1 MYFAGAGGPGPS
13 ASAFCRRVDALYVYL
28 IRRIVYL
35 VPVMLI
41 VVSIVFF
48 MVHLI
53 PGDPA
58 AIMAGAEASVEDIE
72 KMRRTMGLDRP
83 LHEQYLLWVSH
94 LVRGNLGD
102 SIFLDRPVTTAIAE
116 RVEPTFM
123 LTSFSLIVALII
135 GIPAGVISGVHPNT
149 WLDKAMTVVAILGV
163 SIPAFW
169 LGLNLIYVFAYKLR
183 LFPPG
188 NFVSFSSNAGKSIYY
203 MILPSISLGFGQS
216 ALIARILRSCML
228 EVLAQDY
235 IRTARAKGLAER
247 MVIYVHAL
255 RNAMVPT
262 STVIGITIATLLGG
276 AVITETVFNIPGLG
290 RLVISSV
297 LRRDYPVI
305 QGIILFLALIYVVV
319 NLIVD
324 MVYCLIDPRIRYD

>member
-1 MYFAGAGGPGPS
+1 MYS
-13 ASAFCRRVDALYVYL
+13 YL
-28 IRRIVYL
+28 IRRLFYL

-48 MVHLI
+48 LIHLI

-58 AIMAGAEASVEDIE
+58 AVMAGAEATVEDVE
-72 KMRRTMGLDRP
+72 RMRKVMGLDRP
-83 LHEQYLLWVSH
+83 LYEQYILWLSH
-94 LVRGNLGD
+94 LIRGDLGD
-102 SIFLDRPVTTAIAE
+102 SIFLNRPVTIAIME
-116 RVEPTFM
+116 RLEPTIL
-123 LTSFSLIVALII
+123 LTGFSLIVALII
-135 GIPAGVISGVHPNT
+135 GIPAGVIAGAHPNT
-149 WLDKAMTVVAILGV
+149 WLDKIIMVIAIMGV
-163 SIPAFW
+163 SVPAFW
-169 LGLNLIYVFAYKLR
+169 LGLNLIYFFSYKLR

-188 NFVSFSSNAGKSIYY
+188 NYVSLATSVQQSIYY

-247 MVIYVHAL
+247 VVIYIHAL

-262 STVIGITIATLLGG
+262 STVIGITIAVLMGG
-276 AVITETVFNIPGLG
+276 AIITETVFNIPGIG

-305 QGIILFLALIYVVV
+305 QGIILFIALVYVLV
-319 NLIVD
+319 NLLVD
-324 MVYCLIDPRIRYD
+324 VVYCVIDPRIRYK

>member
-1 MYFAGAGGPGPS
+1 
-13 ASAFCRRVDALYVYL
+13 
-28 IRRIVYL
+28 
-35 VPVMLI
+35 MLI

-48 MVHLI
+48 LIHLI

-58 AIMAGAEASVEDIE
+58 AVMAGAEATVDDIE
-72 KMRRTMGLDRP
+72 KMRKVMGLDRP
-83 LHEQYLLWVSH
+83 LYEQYILWLSH
-94 LVRGNLGD
+94 LIRGDLGE
-102 SIFLDRPVTTAIAE
+102 SIFLNRPVTTAITE
-116 RVEPTFM
+116 RMEPTIL
-123 LTSFSLIVALII
+123 LTGFSLIVALII
-135 GIPAGVISGVHPNT
+135 GIPAGVISGAHPNT
-149 WLDKAMTVVAILGV
+149 WLDKIMMVIAIWGV

-169 LGLNLIYVFAYKLR
+169 LGLNLIYFFSYKLR

-188 NFVSFSSNAGKSIYY
+188 NFVSLSTSVQKSIYY

-247 MVIYVHAL
+247 VVIYSHAL

-262 STVIGITIATLLGG
+262 STVIGITIAVLLGG
-276 AVITETVFNIPGLG
+276 AVITETVFNIPGVG
-290 RLVISSV
+290 RLVVSSV

-305 QGIILFLALIYVVV
+305 QGIILFIALVYVVV
-319 NLIVD
+319 NLLVD
-324 MVYCLIDPRIRYD
+324 VVYCIIDPRIKYQ